1 MSIRLI
7 ASLATAAFMANADSS
22 AEYGNF
28 VYQSNGAK
36 MFVNVTKDG
45 MARFTIDCGR
55 PYESDWFRMQRP
67 QDDHDNLYP
76 DIIHEFPS
84 GSYEHRKLIHYSKYL
99 CPQFNIVEGD
109 FNSFYIDSEGNLETE
124 FEDDYVILKREW
136 LAWRQGRYTSSSESD
151 LDMQLDVLASGS
163 VYVRLGCKA
172 LPARPADGPYPGEP
186 ATPAGTTGYKLFRL
200 VKKGNHYE
208 LGTYPGRRDSVR
220 ELADTFERVCPVWKN
235 SYDFEEDFKTLKFAT
250 PDILYAFGDYFTDR
264 LFRHTR

>member
-7 ASLATAAFMANADSS
+7 ASLATAAFMANADNS

-99 CPQFNIVEGD
+99 CPQFNI
-109 FNSFYIDSEGNLETE
+109 TE

-208 LGTYPGRRDSVR
+208 LGTYPGRRD
-220 ELADTFERVCPVWKN
+220 TN